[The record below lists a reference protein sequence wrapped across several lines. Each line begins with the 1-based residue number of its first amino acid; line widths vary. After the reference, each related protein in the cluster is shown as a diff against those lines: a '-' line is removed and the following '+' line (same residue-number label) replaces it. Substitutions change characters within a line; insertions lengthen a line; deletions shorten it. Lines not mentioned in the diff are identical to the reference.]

1 MERPV
6 HASRGGTPVG
16 LNAVRGGYDLSAM
29 KYTILGI
36 LLTASILL
44 IWSMRTGTAQD
55 GIMMGI
61 AIVSVIF
68 FSSIDSLW
76 NALYSKKGKTIK
88 PPPADGVNVIVVRAS
103 DDSNQG
109 APKGES
115 AS

>member
-1 MERPV
+1 
-6 HASRGGTPVG
+6 
-16 LNAVRGGYDLSAM
+16 M

-36 LLTASILL
+36 LLTAGLL
-44 IWSMRTGTAQD
+44 LLWSMRTGTAQD
-55 GIMMGI
+55 GIMMAV

>member
-1 MERPV
+1 
-6 HASRGGTPVG
+6 
-16 LNAVRGGYDLSAM
+16 M

-88 PPPADGVNVIVVRAS
+88 PPPADGVNVIVVKAS
-103 DDSNQG
+103 DGSAASGSNGEPGSQ
-109 APKGES
+109 GES
-115 AS
+115 AR

>member
-1 MERPV
+1 
-6 HASRGGTPVG
+6 
-16 LNAVRGGYDLSAM
+16 M

-36 LLTASILL
+36 LLTAGLLL

-55 GIMMGI
+55 GIMMAV

-88 PPPADGVNVIVVRAS
+88 PPQADGVNVIVVRAS
-103 DDSNQG
+103 DDSNQ
-109 APKGES
+109 S
-115 AS
+115 ASNDGVGSKGQSTR